1 MSCFSCYPICYTAV
15 ESQSKVGNKGYSG
28 SHFFFYNPS
37 LLSLRETV
45 FTDIMAHE
53 KTTCPSCGAMG
64 IVGSVCEYC
73 GSVIQLSTTIV
84 EKGLSKTEKKTV
96 SGERYAEKIS
106 KYQNVG
112 VYNGKLAVVS
122 IGKRYGLIDKKGD
135 LVVGLEYDSIFII
148 GTIEGLFGIEKKGKF
163 ALINDDAILVTDFK
177 YDAVNDRTV
186 PKGLVAVYLDDKKG
200 AVNSCGTEI
209 LPCIYDEIHILFD
222 KYLHVVIYGEKNN
235 KFQKA
240 KHGVFDIYGHEI
252 LPFVSHDLHG
262 RDGHYIV
269 YWSGVFD
276 IEKHRNVLP
285 DMYILRDCKHFPNL
299 IVESVTDGN
308 MKGVYNVESETEI
321 LPCIYSEITIKN
333 KWIEAANQNGKWGLF
348 KLTGEKIASCRY
360 DYLSSVSD
368 EKINLY
374 FLDYSLKLKMK
385 GDEIV
390 EEKFPSIVNLNFNFI
405 FWGSILC
412 ILGLAVTSTFDSFF
426 TFNLILVFWLLVLP
440 IFCILNALVKKW
452 RYKI

>member
-1 MSCFSCYPICYTAV
+1 M
-15 ESQSKVGNKGYSG
+15 
-28 SHFFFYNPS
+28 
-37 LLSLRETV
+37 SLRETV

-177 YDAVNDRTV
+177 YDAITLKMHDAISMSV
-186 PKGLVAVYLDDKKG
+186 PKGVVAVYLGDKKG
-200 AVNSCGTEI
+200 VVNSCGTEI
-209 LPCIYDEIHILFD
+209 LPCMYDEIHILCD
-222 KYLHVVIYGEKNN
+222 KYLHVVIYGEKIYISHEE
-235 KFQKA
+235 

-252 LPFVSHDLHG
+252 LPCVFHNLHG

-269 YWSGVFD
+269 YRSGVFD

-285 DMYILRDCKHFPNL
+285 DMYRLGDCAHFPNL
-299 IVESVTDGN
+299 IVELVTDGN

-321 LPCIYSEITIKN
+321 LPCIYSKITIKN

-360 DYLSSVSD
+360 DNLSSISD
-368 EKINLY
+368 EKITLY

-390 EEKFPSIVNLNFNFI
+390 EEKFPNIVNLNFNFI

-412 ILGLAVTSTFDSFF
+412 ALGLAVTSTFDSSF